1 MSSFAPR
8 GRGGFGGDRGGGRG
22 GGRGGFGDR
31 GGRGGGRGGFGDR
44 GGRGGGRGGFGDRGG
59 RGGGRGAPRGGR
71 GAPRGGR
78 GAPRGGGGAR
88 GGAKVVIE
96 PHRHAGIFVARGGKE
111 DMLVTKN
118 LTPGTAVYGEKRISV
133 EGPSTEDGTVTKNEF
148 RVWNPFRSKLAAG
161 VLGGLDDIY
170 MKPGSKVLYIGA
182 ASGTSVSHVAD
193 IVGPTGNVYAVE
205 FSHRSGR
212 DLIGMATHRTN
223 VIPIVEDARHPLRYR
238 MLVPMVDVIFA
249 DVAQPDQAR
258 IVGLNAHMFLKAEG
272 GVIVSI
278 KANCIDS
285 TAKPEVVFA
294 KEVQKMRE
302 EKIKPKEQLTLEPFE
317 RDHCI
322 VAGVYKRTAA

>member
-22 GGRGGFGDR
+22 GRGGFGDR
-31 GGRGGGRGGFGDR
+31 GGRGGGRGGF

-133 EGPSTEDGTVTKNEF
+133 EGAPAEDGAVTKNEY

-322 VAGVYKRTAA
+322 VAGIYKRTAA

>member
-1 MSSFAPR
+1 MVLIEKFGLLIGVLFFWFAGGFGGGRGGRGGAPR
-8 GRGGFGGDRGGGRG
+8 GRGGP
-22 GGRGGFGDR
+22 
-31 GGRGGGRGGFGDR
+31 
-44 GGRGGGRGGFGDRGG
+44 
-59 RGGGRGAPRGGR
+59 PRGGR
-71 GAPRGGR
+71 GAPRGRGGR
-78 GAPRGGGGAR
+78 GGASGAR
-88 GGAKVVIE
+88 GGAKVIIE
-96 PHRHAGIFVARGGKE
+96 PHRHAGVFVARGGKE
-111 DMLVTKN
+111 DLLVTKN
-118 LTPGTAVYGEKRISV
+118 LTPGEAVYGEKRISV
-133 EGPSTEDGTVTKNEF
+133 ESPSQEDGTVTKVEY

-161 VLGGLDDIY
+161 ILGGLDDIY
-170 MKPGSKVLYIGA
+170 MKPGAKVLYLGG

-258 IVGLNAHMFLKAEG
+258 IVGLNAHMFLKAGG

-294 KEVQKMRE
+294 REVQKMRE
-302 EKIKPKEQLTLEPFE
+302 EKLKPKEQLTLEPFE

-322 VAGVYKRTAA
+322 VAGIYNRSA